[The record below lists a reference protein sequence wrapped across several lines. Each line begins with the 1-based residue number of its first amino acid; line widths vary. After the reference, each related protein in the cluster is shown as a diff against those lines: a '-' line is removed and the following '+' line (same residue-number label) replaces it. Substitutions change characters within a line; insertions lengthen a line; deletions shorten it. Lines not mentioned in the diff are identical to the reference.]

1 MGRSKTFIVLCFLLI
16 SIFAFSAVSY
26 KEGKVVFTFKTDIKA
41 DAVFVAGNFNNWSTS
56 AMPMQ
61 FVDGVWQLAIALDP
75 GTYQYKFV
83 INGTTWKED
92 PEALSY
98 VEDGFG
104 GRNGAFTLTND
115 GKIEPV
121 GGQLQTASQA
131 LKNYEPNSARKDT
144 IYVDQDGYVVIRL
157 YTNAKSVFI
166 AGDFNNWSEKDTE
179 AYFVDDGIWEAVLE
193 LTPGIY
199 EYKFITDGNWIVDP
213 NAFAYVDDGFGG
225 KNGVFEVYEEN
236 GGLKVRAPIS
246 KGADQ
251 LQLKVVEVQ
260 KIETA
265 AVEPKKEVTEVE
277 GTRAGVSIVDGK
289 VVFAVKNDRAQEA
302 YVAGTFNSW
311 NATGLKMQLVD
322 GYWTASLQLSPGTYE
337 YKYVFV
343 IGGNQV
349 WQEDPNAPSYKPDGY
364 GGKNS
369 IFKIVSK
376 DNQLS
381 IEGIQEQGGGLAA
394 KGTYDFEYKFKTDP
408 TKYLVGSSVSN
419 KLILTFSPN
428 DDISLKIAY
437 DGAAISE
444 AQAKFVS
451 DDLAI
456 IMQYKLPMH
465 YTLPWFLPFD
475 DQETRQTGITL
486 NYEFAGADLI
496 GGIGYA
502 TNKFPWIAGVQLQSF
517 GVYFGQDYF
526 ANGYSVLG
534 NLSLNAP
541 FNLFSIGATAL
552 YNFDDT
558 YVVSALLTTK
568 LFEIYHKFDGNIFY
582 AYAKTFLGSNS
593 IILDGSYDFDYGDIN
608 VGLTYDTT
616 KDYAISASVISSN
629 NDIGLGLNFKKYI
642 KDGYLKFSVD
652 SNDVTDMI
660 NNTYISVSGEINF

>member
-1 MGRSKTFIVLCFLLI
+1 MGKMKSLIVLSFLLI

-41 DAVFVAGNFNNWSTS
+41 NAVFVAGNFNNWSTS

-61 FVDGVWQLAIALDP
+61 FVDGVWQIAVALEP
-75 GTYQYKFV
+75 GSYQYKFV

-92 PEALSY
+92 PEAPSY
-98 VEDGFG
+98 VDDGYG
-104 GRNGAFTLTND
+104 GRNGAFVVTKD
-115 GKIEPV
+115 GKVEPV
-121 GGQLQTASQA
+121 SGQTSVASQA
-131 LKNYEPNSARKDT
+131 LKNYEPNNGRKDT

-166 AGDFNNWSEKDTE
+166 TGDFNNWNEKDTE

-199 EYKFITDGNWIVDP
+199 EYKFITDGNWLVDP

-236 GGLKVRAPIS
+236 GQLKVRAPVS
-246 KGADQ
+246 KGAVQ
-251 LQLKVVEVQ
+251 LHSESAETQKVETTVEL
-260 KIETA
+260 
-265 AVEPKKEVTEVE
+265 KKEVAQVE
-277 GTRAGVSIVDGK
+277 GIKAGVSIVDGK
-289 VVFAVKNDRAQEA
+289 VLFAVKNDRAQEA

-369 IFKIVSK
+369 VFKVVSK

-381 IEGIQEQGGGLAA
+381 IEGIQEQAGGLAA

-419 KLILTFSPN
+419 KLTLTFSPS

-437 DGAAISE
+437 DVAAISE
-444 AQAKFVS
+444 AQARFVS
-451 DDLAI
+451 DNLAI

-475 DQETRQTGITL
+475 EQEARQTGITL
-486 NYEFAGADLI
+486 NYKFAGVDLI
-496 GGIGYA
+496 GGIGYS
-502 TNKFPWIAGVQLQSF
+502 TNKFPWIAGAQLQSF
-517 GVYFGQDYF
+517 GLYLGENYF
-526 ANGYSVLG
+526 ANAYSILG
-534 NLSLNAP
+534 SLSLDAP
-541 FNLFSIGATAL
+541 FNLFSIGATVL
-552 YNFDDT
+552 YNFDNT
-558 YVVSALLTTK
+558 YIVSALLTTK
-568 LFEIYHKFDGNIFY
+568 LFEIYHRFDGSIFY
-582 AYAKTFLGSNS
+582 AYAKTLLGSNS
-593 IILDGSYDFDYGDIN
+593 IIVDGSYDFDYGDIK

-616 KDYAISASVISSN
+616 SNYAISASANFS
-629 NDIGLGLNFKKYI
+629 NDIGFGLSLKKYI
-642 KDGYLKFSVD
+642 TNGYLKFSVD

-660 NNTYISVSGEINF
+660 NKTYISVSGEVNF

>member
-1 MGRSKTFIVLCFLLI
+1 MGKMKSLIVLSFLLI

-41 DAVFVAGNFNNWSTS
+41 NAVFVAGNFNNWSTS

-61 FVDGVWQLAIALDP
+61 FVDGVWQIAVALEP
-75 GTYQYKFV
+75 GSYQYKFV

-92 PEALSY
+92 PEAPSY
-98 VEDGFG
+98 VDDGYG
-104 GRNGAFTLTND
+104 GRNGAFVVTKD
-115 GKIEPV
+115 GKVEPV
-121 GGQLQTASQA
+121 SGQTSVASQA
-131 LKNYEPNSARKDT
+131 LKNYEPNNGRKDT

-166 AGDFNNWSEKDTE
+166 TGDFNNWNEKDTE

-199 EYKFITDGNWIVDP
+199 EYKFITDGNWLVDP

-236 GGLKVRAPIS
+236 GQLKVRAPVS
-246 KGADQ
+246 KGAVQ
-251 LQLKVVEVQ
+251 LHSESAETQKVETTVEL
-260 KIETA
+260 
-265 AVEPKKEVTEVE
+265 KKEVAQVE
-277 GTRAGVSIVDGK
+277 GIKAGVSIVDGK
-289 VVFAVKNDRAQEA
+289 VLFAVKNDRAQEA

-369 IFKIVSK
+369 VFKVVSK

-381 IEGIQEQGGGLAA
+381 IEGIQEQAGGLAA

-419 KLILTFSPN
+419 KLTLTFSPS

-444 AQAKFVS
+444 AQARFVS
-451 DDLAI
+451 DNLAI

-475 DQETRQTGITL
+475 EQEARQTGITL
-486 NYEFAGADLI
+486 NYKFAGVDLI
-496 GGIGYA
+496 GGIGYS

-517 GVYFGQDYF
+517 GVYFGENYF
-526 ANGYSVLG
+526 ANAYSILG
-534 NLSLNAP
+534 SLSLDAP
-541 FNLFSIGATAL
+541 FNLFSIGATVL
-552 YNFDDT
+552 YNFDNT
-558 YVVSALLTTK
+558 YIVSALLTTK
-568 LFEIYHKFDGNIFY
+568 LFEIYHRFDGSIFY
-582 AYAKTFLGSNS
+582 AYAKTLLGSNS
-593 IILDGSYDFDYGDIN
+593 IIVDGSYDFDYGDIK

-616 KDYAISASVISSN
+616 SNYAISASANFS
-629 NDIGLGLNFKKYI
+629 NDIGFGLSLKKYI
-642 KDGYLKFSVD
+642 TNGYLKFSVD

-660 NNTYISVSGEINF
+660 NKTYISVSGEVNF

>member
-1 MGRSKTFIVLCFLLI
+1 MGKMKSLIVLSFLLI

-41 DAVFVAGNFNNWSTS
+41 NAVFVAGNFNNWSTS

-61 FVDGVWQLAIALDP
+61 FVDGVWQIAVALEP
-75 GTYQYKFV
+75 GSYQYKFV

-92 PEALSY
+92 PEAPSY
-98 VEDGFG
+98 VDDGYG
-104 GRNGAFTLTND
+104 GRNGAFVVTKD
-115 GKIEPV
+115 GKVEPV
-121 GGQLQTASQA
+121 SGQTSVASQA
-131 LKNYEPNSARKDT
+131 LKNYEPNNGRKDT

-166 AGDFNNWSEKDTE
+166 TGDFNNWNEKDTE

-236 GGLKVRAPIS
+236 GQLKVRAPVS
-246 KGADQ
+246 KGAVQ
-251 LQLKVVEVQ
+251 LHSESEEPQKV
-260 KIETA
+260 ETT
-265 AVEPKKEVTEVE
+265 VEPKKEVVQVE
-277 GTRAGVSIVDGK
+277 GIKAGVSIVDGK
-289 VVFAVKNDRAQEA
+289 VLFAVKNDRAQEA

-369 IFKIVSK
+369 VFKVVSK

-381 IEGIQEQGGGLAA
+381 IEGIQEQAGGLAA

-419 KLILTFSPN
+419 KLTLTFSPS

-444 AQAKFVS
+444 AQARFVS
-451 DDLAI
+451 DNLAI
-456 IMQYKLPMH
+456 IMQYQLPMH
-465 YTLPWFLPFD
+465 YTLPSFLPFD
-475 DQETRQTGITL
+475 EQEARQTGITL
-486 NYEFAGADLI
+486 NYKFAGVDLI
-496 GGIGYA
+496 GGIGYS
-502 TNKFPWIAGVQLQSF
+502 TNKFPWIAGAQLQSF
-517 GVYFGQDYF
+517 GLYLGENYF
-526 ANGYSVLG
+526 ANAYSILG
-534 NLSLNAP
+534 SLSLNAP
-541 FNLFSIGATAL
+541 FNLFSIGATVL
-552 YNFDDT
+552 YNFDNT
-558 YVVSALLTTK
+558 YIVSALLTTK
-568 LFEIYHKFDGNIFY
+568 LFEIYHRFDGSIFY
-582 AYAKTFLGSNS
+582 AYAKTLLGSNS
-593 IILDGSYDFDYGDIN
+593 IIVDGSYDFGYGDIK
-608 VGLTYDTT
+608 VGLAYDTT
-616 KDYAISASVISSN
+616 NNYAISASANFS
-629 NDIGLGLNFKKYI
+629 NDIGVGLSLKKYI
-642 KDGYLKFSVD
+642 TNGYLKFSVN
-652 SNDVTDMI
+652 SNDVTNVI
-660 NNTYISVSGEINF
+660 NKTYISVSGGVNF